1 MLVTIVS
8 ISENLFLEVANIS
21 LLLDLNV
28 KVIAIDSF
36 TVVDNEVV
44 LEVVGQATKKAE
56 VAC

>member
-1 MLVTIVS
+1 MTIVS